1 MSTTVSNPYSF
12 NIVNNISFSS
22 PTIIN
27 NLTII
32 GNVTFVHGSSKPN
45 RVAQVITRAMS
56 FPVNNGS
63 ISFPICGSFKQS
75 NNADISLIMI
85 FINESDH
92 GDIFGANCTIMI
104 SSSTNRV
111 KYTAYVEIDNAYRI
125 GVYLGYKINNNVYAN
140 ANGDH
145 YYQSNIWKKNGSSF
159 SDATVAELIDYIASK
174 NYICNLVSWIEAI

>member
-12 NIVNNISFSS
+12 NIVNNTSFSS

-32 GNVTFVHGSSKPN
+32 GNVTFFHSNSKPN
-45 RVAQVITRAMS
+45 RVAEVTTREMR
-56 FPVNNGS
+56 FPVDGGS
-63 ISFPICGSFKQS
+63 ISFPILGSFKQS

-85 FINESDH
+85 CIDESDSSSM
-92 GDIFGANCTIMI
+92 FGADCTIMI

-111 KYTAYVEIDNAYRI
+111 GYAAYVEIDNAYRI
-125 GVYLGYKINNNVYAN
+125 GVYLGYKINNDVYAN
-140 ANGDH
+140 ANGDR

-159 SDATVAELIDYIASK
+159 SNATVAELIDYIASK
-174 NYICNLVSWIEAI
+174 NYICNLVSWIEAM